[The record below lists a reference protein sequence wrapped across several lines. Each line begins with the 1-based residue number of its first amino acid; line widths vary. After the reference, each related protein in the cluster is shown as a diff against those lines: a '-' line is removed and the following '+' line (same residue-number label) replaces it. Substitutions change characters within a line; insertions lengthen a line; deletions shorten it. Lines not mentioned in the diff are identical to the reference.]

1 MADQPVL
8 YAHRGTNPYTDNSL
22 DAYKWAFKYGTDY
35 VETDFRLT
43 KDGALVSYHDDLPG
57 GIANMTLA
65 EVRAAVPTIVTL
77 EELITLTKQMEIDT
91 GRKLGI
97 LIETKS
103 SGYSTYDA
111 LLSKLTAANFADAE
125 HIVFQTFAT
134 DHEVL
139 RDLMDNKYHVDFPL
153 VWLTDGITD
162 ASIANATNPNGTMG
176 ELDALAPQMALITAA
191 QVAAAHAAGLKV
203 NGWTVAGNES
213 DIRNALALGVDGIIN
228 DNTQQARVALE
239 KLLNNATV
247 AYGTDQG
254 SEINGSTGKDVV
266 YAMSG
271 DDLVRGG
278 GDDDVLYGDAGND
291 LLFGGAGNDKL
302 IGGSGR
308 DYLAGGTGA
317 DVLSGGAGN
326 DVIVA
331 TGDQVVFRAGDGID
345 LISLD
350 ATSTILFDGITPA
363 SVSVIRDGNNLIIR
377 SGNDALVLLDGVDPA
392 HQPASITTADGFSLT
407 GAELAALAV
416 DGTDAEVAAV
426 LPELE
431 SVLDN
436 APGLA
441 IPSAVAVGTDL
452 VAEGDFPEGTLSYQ
466 IQSVETGAAYRL
478 SFSLADLPT
487 GDDGVRVLWNGIV
500 VYQGTPSAAGDD
512 LHFMLAGGAGDG
524 TNRLV
529 FEGAGGSFAA
539 TLDDLRLVKI
549 ADPVLPTPGN
559 VAPETPD
566 VDLVISQDLPFNGK
580 VVATD
585 ANGDV
590 LTYRLGDG
598 PAHGTLVFNADGT
611 YKYTP
616 TAGFIGADAFSYLV
630 NDGHGG
636 IVESVVNFTI
646 AEGILLGTDLIVN
659 GSFEDIS
666 ESSGN
671 NGAGDWGYRNQD
683 GQILGWTNVNNKR
696 IEQHFDNYGGVVA
709 KDGRMWIDMDHS
721 QTGTKVDRIG
731 QSIAHVEA
739 GATYRVSFSLS
750 DSDTLHSDDGV
761 IVLWNGEVIFDGLA
775 PQNTTGSN
783 PAWQTFSFDVVGGSG
798 DGTNRLEFI
807 DKGVTDS
814 WGAGAALDDVHFV
827 KTADVPAANASPVA
841 GDDTGLATA
850 YGTVLTIDPA
860 TLLGNDT
867 DADGD
872 VLAIQS
878 VTAVAG
884 GTVGLDAHGNIVF
897 TPAAG
902 FSGAASFTYTVFDGR
917 GGTDSAS
924 VAITVGANPNVVAI
938 GTDLIINGSFED
950 ISQSANYNGGT
961 DWGYR
966 NTDGQIL
973 GWNNVNFNR
982 IEQHLDNY
990 GGVHAKDGKFWIDMD
1005 GAGQSA
1011 RNRIGQTITQ
1021 AENGATYRVSFSL
1034 SDSDIDRLDDGI
1046 TVLWNGEVIFNGLP
1060 PQTGASWVTLSF
1072 EVKGGSGNGSNR
1084 LEFMDTGVK
1093 DSWGAGVALD
1103 DVHFVKIANA
1113 GDTLPANHA
1122 PTAANSQ
1129 VEGVVNTLVTG
1140 QVVATDQDAG
1150 ASLIYSLKQGPA
1162 HGSVFVYSDGT
1173 YRYTPANGYTGADS
1187 FTVLVNDGRGGTT
1200 EATVGLTISP
1210 PNANPVA
1217 ADDTGLGTDYG
1228 AALTI
1233 DAAALLANDT
1243 DANSDTLAILS
1254 VTSGTGGSVSL
1265 DDDGNIVF
1273 TPAESFEGEAT
1284 FTYTVSDGKGG
1295 TATATVTVTVAPQPD
1310 VPAATEFDD
1319 ELVGT
1324 SGDDVIAALAGDDLV
1339 SGGAGNDVIDGGADD
1354 DELHGDAG
1362 NDILKGGADDDAL
1375 FGGEGDDVLIGGA
1388 DDDTLDGG
1396 DGNDTADYSDDTA
1409 GIVVDLAAGSAE
1421 GDAIGSDELTS
1432 IETVIAGSG
1441 DDVLAGDAGNNR
1453 LEGGAGRDTLVLA
1466 AATGAIALDLAA
1478 GTVSAAGL
1486 GHDSFT
1492 SIEAFQLGDGD
1503 DRVTLVAGAAA
1514 VAIDGGEGHDTLVLT
1529 GTGTLGEL
1537 THVEA
1542 VELQGNWTLTDEGY
1556 DVAFQ
1561 DGAQVLTLDAALL
1574 ADGQFSGTIAGFAE
1588 EDRIE
1593 LSGLA
1598 ATEATL
1604 GDGNLLTITGGAN
1617 GPVTLQLDPAA
1628 DFTGMAFT
1636 LASNGHGGSY
1646 LSYSPAN
1653 AGDDVMTGGNGDDS
1667 FDGGAGNDTLK
1678 GAAGNDT
1685 LNGGSGDDLLDGG
1698 SGDDTVHG
1706 GTGNDVIKAGSG
1718 TDTIDAGE
1726 GNDVVDAGSGDDVIL
1741 AGAGN
1746 DTVDAGSGDDR
1757 IEGGA
1762 GDDVLTAGSGHDVF
1776 VFAAGFGKDIISD
1789 FKTTGTSSDM
1799 LEFSHD
1805 VFADATAALAAA
1817 HQDGSDV
1824 VFTID
1829 ANTTLTLKNVQL
1841 ASLHDFHFA

>member
-1 MADQPVL
+1 MADQPIL
-8 YAHRGTNPYTDNSL
+8 YAHRGTNPYTDNEY
-22 DAYKWAFKYGTDY
+22 DAYKWAFKYGADY

-57 GIANMTLA
+57 GIANMTYA
-65 EVRAAVPTIVTL
+65 EVKALVPGIVTL
-77 EELITLTKQMEIDT
+77 EELITLTKQMEIET

-111 LLSKLTAANFADAE
+111 LLSKLVANDFADAE

-191 QVAAAHAAGLKV
+191 QVAAAHAAGLEV
-203 NGWTVAGNES
+203 NGWTVAGTEA
-213 DIRNALALGVDGIIN
+213 DVRNALELGVDGIIN
-228 DNTQQARVALE
+228 DNTQLARPALE

-271 DDLVRGG
+271 DDIVRGG
-278 GDDDVLYGDAGND
+278 ADDDVLYGDAGSD
-291 LLFGGAGNDKL
+291 LLFGGAGNDTL
-302 IGGSGR
+302 VGGSGR
-308 DYLAGGTGA
+308 DYLAGGTGS

-326 DVIVA
+326 DVILA

-350 ATSTILFDGITPA
+350 STSTIVFDGITPA
-363 SVSVIRDGNNLIIR
+363 SVSVIRNGNNLIIR

-392 HQPASITTADGFSLT
+392 HQPASITTVDGFTLT
-407 GAELAALAV
+407 GAQLAALAV
-416 DGTDAEVAAV
+416 EGTDAEVAAV

-431 SVLDN
+431 SLLDN
-436 APGLA
+436 APSLA
-441 IPSAVAVGTDL
+441 IPSTVAVGTDL

-487 GDDGVRVLWNGIV
+487 GDDGVRVLWNGLLI
-500 VYQGTPSAAGDD
+500 YQGTPSAAGDN
-512 LHFMLAGGAGDG
+512 LHFMLSGGAGDG
-524 TNRLV
+524 SNQLV

-566 VDLVISQDLPFNGK
+566 VDLVISQDLPFSGK

-611 YKYTP
+611 YRYTP
-616 TAGFIGADAFSYLV
+616 AAGFIGADAFSYLV

-636 IVESVVNFTI
+636 IVESVVNFTV
-646 AEGILLGTDLIVN
+646 AEGVLLGTDLIIN

-671 NGAGDWGYRNQD
+671 NGASDWGYRNTD

-696 IEQHFDNYGGVVA
+696 IEQHYDNYGGVHA

-721 QTGTKVDRIG
+721 QTGTTVDRIG
-731 QSIAHVEA
+731 QSIVGVEA

-750 DSDTLHSDDGV
+750 DSDTLHGDDGV

-798 DGTNRLEFI
+798 NGTNRLEFI

-827 KTADVPAANASPVA
+827 KTADVPVANAAPVA

-860 TLLGNDT
+860 RLLGNDT
-867 DADGD
+867 DADAD
-872 VLAIQS
+872 TLAIQS

-950 ISQSANYNGGT
+950 LSQSANYNGGT

-990 GGVHAKDGKFWIDMD
+990 GGVHAKDGRFWIDMD

-1011 RNRIGQTITQ
+1011 RNRIGHTISQ

-1103 DVHFVKIANA
+1103 DVHFIKIANA

-1122 PTAANSQ
+1122 PTAGNSH
-1129 VEGVVNTLVTG
+1129 GAGLVNTLVTG
-1140 QVVATDQDAG
+1140 QIAATDQDAG
-1150 ASLIYSLKQGPA
+1150 TSLIYSLKQGPA

-1173 YRYTPANGYTGADS
+1173 YRYTPATGYTGADS
-1187 FTVLVNDGRGGTT
+1187 FTVLVNDGRGGTA

-1210 PNANPVA
+1210 PNTAPVA
-1217 ADDTGLGTDYG
+1217 ADDTGLGTAYG

-1233 DAAALLANDT
+1233 DPATLLANDSDT
-1243 DANSDTLAILS
+1243 NSDMLAIQS
-1254 VTSGTGGSVSL
+1254 VAAGIGGTVAL
-1265 DDDGNIVF
+1265 DTHGKVVF
-1273 TPAESFEGEAT
+1273 TPAEGFSGEAS
-1284 FTYTVSDGKGG
+1284 FTYTISDGKGG
-1295 TATATVTVTVAPQPD
+1295 TATATVTVTVAPY
-1310 VPAATEFDD
+1310 VPTGTPGDD

-1324 SGDDVIAALAGDDLV
+1324 TGDDVILAGLGDDVVLA
-1339 SGGAGNDVIDGGADD
+1339 GAGNDTVEGGEGD
-1354 DELHGDAG
+1354 DELHGEAG
-1362 NDILKGGADDDAL
+1362 DDLLKGGAGDDTL
-1375 FGGEGDDVLIGGA
+1375 LGGAGDDVLVGGVG
-1388 DDDTLDGG
+1388 DDVLDGG
-1396 DGNDTADYSDDTA
+1396 DGIDTADYSDDTA
-1409 GIVVDLAAGSAE
+1409 GVMVNLAE
-1421 GDAIGSDELTS
+1421 GFASGAEAGEDELNS
-1432 IETVIAGSG
+1432 IETVLGGAG
-1441 DDVLAGDAGNNR
+1441 DDVLIGDAGDNR
-1453 LEGGAGRDTLVLA
+1453 FVASAGHDLIDGGAGFDTLDLS
-1466 AATGAIALDLAA
+1466 AATGPVSVDFA
-1478 GTVSAAGL
+1478 GGKASGAGI
-1486 GHDSFT
+1486 GSNSFVN
-1492 SIEAFQLGDGD
+1492 IEK
-1503 DRVTLVAGAAA
+1503 
-1514 VAIDGGEGHDTLVLT
+1514 
-1529 GTGTLGEL
+1529 
-1537 THVEA
+1537 
-1542 VELQGNWTLTDEGY
+1542 
-1556 DVAFQ
+1556 
-1561 DGAQVLTLDAALL
+1561 LL
-1574 ADGQFSGTIAGFAE
+1574 FG
-1588 EDRIE
+1588 
-1593 LSGLA
+1593 
-1598 ATEATL
+1598 
-1604 GDGNLLTITGGAN
+1604 
-1617 GPVTLQLDPAA
+1617 
-1628 DFTGMAFT
+1628 
-1636 LASNGHGGSY
+1636 
-1646 LSYSPAN
+1646 
-1653 AGDDVMTGGNGDDS
+1653 AGDDVVTGGNGDEVL
-1667 FDGGAGNDTLK
+1667 DGGAGNDTLK
-1678 GAAGNDT
+1678 GGAGNDT
-1685 LNGGSGDDLLDGG
+1685 LVGGEGDDTLDGG
-1698 SGDDTVHG
+1698 SGDDIVNG
-1706 GTGNDVIKAGSG
+1706 GIGNDTIKAGSG
-1718 TDTIDAGE
+1718 IDAIDASE
-1726 GNDVVDAGSGDDVIL
+1726 GNDVIDAGSGDDIVL
-1741 AGAGN
+1741 GGAGN
-1746 DTVDAGSGDDR
+1746 DTIEGGSGDDR
-1757 IEGGA
+1757 IVGGA
-1762 GDDVLTAGSGHDVF
+1762 GDDILSGGSGHDAF
-1776 VFAAGFGKDIISD
+1776 VFAAGFGTDIITD
-1789 FKTTGTSSDM
+1789 FRTTGSSSDV
-1799 LEFSHD
+1799 LEFGAD
-1805 VFADATAALAAA
+1805 VFADFATAMEAAT
-1817 HQDGSDV
+1817 QLGNDV

-1829 ANTTLTLKNVQL
+1829 ADTTLTLKGIQL
-1841 ASLHDFHFA
+1841 ASLAQDDFRFV